1 MGRKVKS
8 IREEDRQSGFYLL
21 DKVIDKF
28 ENSANDWRE
37 EADGNRSFKI
47 QQSDYDAVGKSWN
60 RWG

>member
-37 EADGNRSFKI
+37 GGGGERRF
-47 QQSDYDAVGKSWN
+47 
-60 RWG
+60 